1 MIYFDVTVLVC
12 WSIYVLA
19 EIVEIRV
26 TLCWRNNSMTKHNI
40 TQYPSDLLFST
51 LPSLAIPKFKTPIAA
66 KTAIA
71 LPSKMVLN
79 DTSPQPES
87 GTSSASSQN
96 GSESYSS
103 GYIPIPGYP
112 LVLKTECLSRP
123 DLFTLYFGFFGQS
136 NWLHK
141 NSAHIRDRIESC
153 KVMINRLPTQEEL
166 DAFVYH
172 GSKYIYHQR
181 LGAPYSGAIGTAYLY
196 WRVRNSGV
204 VAHLAPGLKPGQKP
218 SPAQVLAAVKLY
230 STIEPA
236 NFRQLMVWGSFRW
249 LFWVAAG
256 SVVTGVWGMFHDLK
270 ETMGDPRLKQFFAEM
285 RDKDPEEVRK
295 RKIQRVVE
303 RNKAAK
309 EAAERRAQ
317 GLPPVEV
324 GMDQGA
330 SAGGGYAESQEYGQ
344 GAGPYGSLDSY
355 SSSSAR
361 ESAPSASWDKPA
373 NLGRL
378 YGDRSSTEAMRGV
391 TSVDQNKGTD
401 FFESDDAS
409 PVAAEYRLGGDSQ
422 GSAWDR
428 IRQQAGQDS
437 RLGSAWT
444 RSVNERQQREQDSGP
459 GSAWSG
465 VSSTPDSERR
475 QREQAQ
481 AEFDRLLEAERNMA
495 AGDSEGREKKGW
507 GRWN

>member
-1 MIYFDVTVLVC
+1 
-12 WSIYVLA
+12 
-19 EIVEIRV
+19 
-26 TLCWRNNSMTKHNI
+26 
-40 TQYPSDLLFST
+40 
-51 LPSLAIPKFKTPIAA
+51 
-66 KTAIA
+66 
-71 LPSKMVLN
+71 MVLN
-79 DTSPQPES
+79 DTSPQSES
-87 GTSSASSQN
+87 EGSYAPSQN
-96 GSESYSS
+96 GSNSYTS
-103 GYIPIPGYP
+103 GHIPIPGYP
-112 LVLKTECLSRP
+112 LVLKTEYLSRP
-123 DLFTLYFGFFGQS
+123 DPFTLYFGFVGQR

-141 NSAHIRDRIESC
+141 NGAHVRDRIESC

-181 LGAPYSGAIGTAYLY
+181 LGAPYCGAIGMAYVY

-204 VAHLAPGLKPGQKP
+204 VAHLAPGLKPGQRP

-249 LFWVAAG
+249 FFWVAAG
-256 SVVTGVWGMFHDLK
+256 SVITSVWGMFHDLK

-285 RDKDPEEVRK
+285 KDNDPEEVRR
-295 RKIQRVVE
+295 RKVQRVVE
-303 RNKAAK
+303 KTKAAR

-317 GLPPVEV
+317 GLPPVEPGMGQGV
-324 GMDQGA
+324 GAG
-330 SAGGGYAESQEYGQ
+330 GGGYAESHEHDQDG
-344 GAGPYGSLDSY
+344 GTYGSLDPY

-361 ESAPSASWDKPA
+361 ETVESASSDKPA
-373 NLGRL
+373 NLPDRNLGRL
-378 YGDRSSTEAMRGV
+378 YGDPSATQSMRGA
-391 TSVDQNKGTD
+391 TTVDQNKTSD

-409 PVAAEYRLGGDSQ
+409 PVAAEYRSDGGSQ

-428 IRQQAGQDS
+428 IRQQASSGSQGGQDS
-437 RLGSAWT
+437 GLGSAWN
-444 RSVNERQQREQDSGP
+444 RSVNERQQREQDSGL
-459 GSAWSG
+459 GSAWNRG
-465 VSSTPDSERR
+465 SSSPDSDSR

-495 AGDSEGREKKGW
+495 GDSQGGEKKGW

>member
-1 MIYFDVTVLVC
+1 
-12 WSIYVLA
+12 
-19 EIVEIRV
+19 
-26 TLCWRNNSMTKHNI
+26 
-40 TQYPSDLLFST
+40 
-51 LPSLAIPKFKTPIAA
+51 
-66 KTAIA
+66 
-71 LPSKMVLN
+71 MVLN
-79 DTSPQPES
+79 DTSPLSES
-87 GTSSASSQN
+87 ENSNASSQN
-96 GSESYSS
+96 GSKSYNS
-103 GYIPIPGYP
+103 GHIPIPGYP
-112 LVLKTECLSRP
+112 LVLKTEYLSRP
-123 DLFTLYFGFFGQS
+123 DLFTLYFGFVGQR
-136 NWLHK
+136 NWLYK
-141 NSAHIRDRIESC
+141 NSAHVRDRIESC
-153 KVMINRLPTQEEL
+153 KVMINRLPTQDEL

-181 LGAPYSGAIGTAYLY
+181 LGAPYSGAIGTAYVY

-236 NFRQLMVWGSFRW
+236 NFRQLMISGSFRW
-249 LFWVAAG
+249 FFWVVAG
-256 SVVTGVWGMFHDLK
+256 SVMTSVWGMLHDLK

-285 RDKDPEEVRK
+285 KDKDPEEVRR

-309 EAAERRAQ
+309 EVAERRAQ

-324 GMDQGA
+324 GMGQGA
-330 SAGGGYAESQEYGQ
+330 SAGGGYTESQEFGQ
-344 GAGPYGSLDSY
+344 GGGQYGSLDPY
-355 SSSSAR
+355 SSSPAR
-361 ESAPSASWDKPA
+361 ESVPSASSDKPA
-373 NLGRL
+373 NLPDRNLGRL
-378 YGDRSSTEAMRGV
+378 YGDSSSTESMRGA
-391 TSVDQNKGTD
+391 TTVDQNKATD

-409 PVAAEYRLGGDSQ
+409 PVAAEYRSDGGSQ

-428 IRQQAGQDS
+428 IRQQASSGSGSQGGQES
-437 RLGSAWT
+437 GLGSAWT

-465 VSSTPDSERR
+465 GSSTPDSERR

-495 AGDSEGREKKGW
+495 GDSERGEKKGW